1 MGKRL
6 PHKQVLAIREH
17 AAEGYEVWEIAQRF
31 TLHRNTISRIL
42 NGHTYQRVTPTEL
55 TPPPQP
61 TKEHTPGGTGTG
73 AHQAYSQVRARPLDT
88 APFLEPFTTGHTS
101 AFAWHP
107 TNRGTCRRSPAKSP
121 RRPHNLPRH
130 ALRHSRHARLRS
142 W

>member
-61 TKEHTPGGTGTG
+61 TKEHTPGAQER
-73 AHQAYSQVRARPLDT
+73 AHTKLIRKYEL
-88 APFLEPFTTGHTS
+88 GH
-101 AFAWHP
+101 
-107 TNRGTCRRSPAKSP
+107 
-121 RRPHNLPRH
+121 
-130 ALRHSRHARLRS
+130 
-142 W
+142 